1 MVKKKNI
8 RKSALLLIMIMLATG
23 ITACGTEEEPLP
35 DLSAMGAVT
44 AVSREEGSGTRA
56 EFENLL
62 KLPESDTGIVVDST
76 EKVLKKVEEDKNAV
90 GYVAYSSA
98 TDTNGKILQING
110 VLPSEKTIDN
120 NSYPL
125 CRDYYLAYNGEL
137 TDVEQ
142 DFLTYVKSK
151 GQDIVKQYCI
161 QADSTTTFLSDKSE
175 GKILIE
181 GSTSM
186 EPMVKAL
193 ADDYQKQNPNAEIEV
208 KATDSSRGITAVISG
223 ECDFAMSSR
232 ELKDY
237 EAELLETKVIGKDA
251 IAIVI
256 NEENP
261 LEADVVIIDEMSMV
275 DISIMNSLLK
285 AVSIGTKLIL
295 VGDVDQLP
303 SVGPGNVLKDIIESG
318 CFPVVKLERIFRQA
332 AQSEIIINAHKINR
346 GEEVVL
352 NKYSKDFLFVHRN
365 GADNIINAMKTL
377 IKDKLPDYVGA
388 DVHDL
393 QILTPSRKSNVGVER
408 LNKIMQDFLNPADA
422 IKQERQVGDVTFRE
436 GDKVMQI
443 KNDYQLA
450 WEKRSRYGI
459 PTEQGTGAFNGDTGV
474 IERIST
480 FDENV
485 TVKFEDGRFV
495 TYEFSQLDELELA
508 YAITVHKSQGSEYP
522 AVIIPM
528 SQGPRMLMNRNILY
542 TAVTRARKCV
552 CLVGEEEIFRLMA
565 DNVSES
571 KRYSSLTDRIEEIR
585 HIEDFGQ

>member
-251 IAIVI
+251 IKMVLPIFEKNADLTEDEIVI
-256 NEENP
+256 YKLLSKTILKPISEVAP
-261 LEADVVIIDEMSMV
+261 YAPFGKSKTTKLLKEMSQKGV
-275 DISIMNSLLK
+275 ITVEGK
-285 AVSIGTKLIL
+285 GKGTKY
-295 VGDVDQLP
+295 
-303 SVGPGNVLKDIIESG
+303 IIS
-318 CFPVVKLERIFRQA
+318 
-332 AQSEIIINAHKINR
+332 
-346 GEEVVL
+346 
-352 NKYSKDFLFVHRN
+352 
-365 GADNIINAMKTL
+365 
-377 IKDKLPDYVGA
+377 
-388 DVHDL
+388 
-393 QILTPSRKSNVGVER
+393 
-408 LNKIMQDFLNPADA
+408 
-422 IKQERQVGDVTFRE
+422 
-436 GDKVMQI
+436 
-443 KNDYQLA
+443 
-450 WEKRSRYGI
+450 
-459 PTEQGTGAFNGDTGV
+459 
-474 IERIST
+474 
-480 FDENV
+480 
-485 TVKFEDGRFV
+485 
-495 TYEFSQLDELELA
+495 
-508 YAITVHKSQGSEYP
+508 
-522 AVIIPM
+522 
-528 SQGPRMLMNRNILY
+528 
-542 TAVTRARKCV
+542 
-552 CLVGEEEIFRLMA
+552 
-565 DNVSES
+565 
-571 KRYSSLTDRIEEIR
+571 
-585 HIEDFGQ
+585 

>member
-186 EPMVKAL
+186 EPMVKA
-193 ADDYQKQNPNAEIEV
+193 P
-208 KATDSSRGITAVISG
+208 DSSRGITAVISG

-261 LEADVVIIDEMSMV
+261 LE
-275 DISIMNSLLK
+275 N
-285 AVSIGTKLIL
+285 
-295 VGDVDQLP
+295 
-303 SVGPGNVLKDIIESG
+303 
-318 CFPVVKLERIFRQA
+318 
-332 AQSEIIINAHKINR
+332 
-346 GEEVVL
+346 
-352 NKYSKDFLFVHRN
+352 
-365 GADNIINAMKTL
+365 
-377 IKDKLPDYVGA
+377 
-388 DVHDL
+388 
-393 QILTPSRKSNVGVER
+393 LT
-408 LNKIMQDFLNPADA
+408 
-422 IKQERQVGDVTFRE
+422 IKQLTGLYNGTY
-436 GDKVMQI
+436 
-443 KNDYQLA
+443 KNWDDL
-450 WEKRSRYGI
+450 S
-459 PTEQGTGAFNGDTGV
+459 
-474 IERIST
+474 
-480 FDENV
+480 
-485 TVKFEDGRFV
+485 
-495 TYEFSQLDELELA
+495 
-508 YAITVHKSQGSEYP
+508 
-522 AVIIPM
+522 
-528 SQGPRMLMNRNILY
+528 
-542 TAVTRARKCV
+542 
-552 CLVGEEEIFRLMA
+552 
-565 DNVSES
+565 
-571 KRYSSLTDRIEEIR
+571 
-585 HIEDFGQ
+585 